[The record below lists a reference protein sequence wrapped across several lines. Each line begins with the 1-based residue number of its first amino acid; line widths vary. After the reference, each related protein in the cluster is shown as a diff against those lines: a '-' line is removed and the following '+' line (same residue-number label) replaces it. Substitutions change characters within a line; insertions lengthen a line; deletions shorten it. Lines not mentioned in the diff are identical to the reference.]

1 MAFNLSYALQMRD
14 KFSKAME
21 KANRASK
28 KAKKSLDELDEEGKK
43 ANKTFSRLQ
52 KQLIGFATAGTAIY
66 GFKRLISIG
75 ADFEE
80 SLLDLSAITGA
91 TGKQLD
97 KLAQKSKDFG
107 VKFGEGPKE
116 IATAMKLI
124 GSAKPELLEDTK
136 ALMAM
141 TEQVMILKTAA
152 RMEMAPAAQA
162 LAKSLNMF
170 NKGADK
176 SAQFINIMSAG
187 AKYGSSEIRDTAEA
201 MLIAGGAATSA
212 GLDFAEL
219 NAIIQTVA
227 KGGFY
232 GSQAGTAINAI
243 LARLKKE
250 GASIKKIGLE
260 KTFEMI
266 GKAIDS
272 TSDLTEKA
280 AIEEKFFGME
290 HGKVG
295 LKLIEN
301 RRLLTHFNNKVRGTA
316 VATEMAAT
324 NMKSF
329 NFATKVMASKLQV
342 KLIAA
347 FDRLRPKLLEIV
359 EKTGNFFDSITP
371 EQIDKF
377 ANTIINLATAF
388 QMLASAIIK
397 VGSFFIPS
405 ADEVK
410 ARAQA
415 KEQFKQLLDPT
426 SIYRTQASVTDVNLK
441 INAPENMVQSIK
453 SKTSGPTNFNL
464 GLNSRMAQGVA

>member
-52 KQLIGFATAGTAIY
+52 KQLLGFATAGTAIY
-66 GFKRLISIG
+66 GFKRLISVG

-91 TGKQLD
+91 TGRQLD
-97 KLAQKSKDFG
+97 ELAQKSKDFG

-124 GSAKPELLEDTK
+124 ASAKPELLEDTK

-152 RMEMAPAAQA
+152 RMDMAPAAKA
-162 LAKSLNMF
+162 TAVALNMF
-170 NKGADK
+170 NKTADK
-176 SAQFINIMSAG
+176 AGEFINIMAAG
-187 AKYGSSEIRDTAEA
+187 AKYGSSEINDTAAA

-227 KGGFY
+227 KSGFY

-250 GASIKKIGLE
+250 GADIKKIGLE
-260 KTFEMI
+260 KTFELI

-280 AIEEKFFGME
+280 AIQEQMFGNE
-290 HGKVG
+290 HSKVG
-295 LKLIEN
+295 LKIIEN

-316 VATEMAAT
+316 AATEMATT

-329 NFATKVMASKLQV
+329 NFATKVMASKLAR

-359 EKTGNFFDSITP
+359 EKTGNFFDNITP

-426 SIYRTQASVTDVNLK
+426 SIYRTQASVTDVNLN
-441 INAPENMVQSIK
+441 INSPENMVQSIK

-464 GLNSRMAQGVA
+464 GLNARMAQGVA